1 MLQRL
6 IDDFKDSIAISVR
19 QTSLVATMA
28 FALFIALAFLCAAGF
43 VYVLQTY
50 GPIQAC
56 LAGAAVFFVVT
67 LIMAAVYKSRQ
78 NRMKA
83 RVKRAARE
91 GGREAK
97 SALHSAFADPM
108 VVATGL
114 QIVRAIGVKRL
125 IPILAIG
132 GLALGFLASRGGTTA
147 TDDADQSSEED

>member
-1 MLQRL
+1 MFQRL
-6 IDDFKDSIAISVR
+6 IDDFKDSIAISIR
-19 QTSLVATMA
+19 QTSLAAAMA
-28 FALFIALAFLCAAGF
+28 LALVIALAFLCAAGF

-56 LAGAAVFFVVT
+56 LAGAGVFFVVT
-67 LIMAAVYKSRQ
+67 LIVAAVYKSRQ

-132 GLALGFLASRGGTTA
+132 GLALGFLASRGGTSTP
-147 TDDADQSSEED
+147 DDGDETSED